1 MSNEISP
8 YLKEKL
14 EALQSKYSSII
25 KDVRG
30 MGLMYGIE
38 LDMPASQV
46 VTEALENNLILISA
60 GSNIIRFVPPLI
72 VEKEHID
79 TMYNILDKV
88 FGKF

>member
-1 MSNEISP
+1 
-8 YLKEKL
+8 
-14 EALQSKYSSII
+14 
-25 KDVRG
+25 
-30 MGLMYGIE
+30 
-38 LDMPASQV
+38 MPASQA